1 LNTDSPRSLVFRSSD
16 SLVLSFPLELTNHV
30 PQRVVVQALIY
41 AAHEQK
47 KRFQVYV
54 TESRPFG
61 LGIKTQAILAKAGI
75 PTQVILDSAV
85 AYIMPKVD
93 LAMVGA
99 EAVCESGGLINFVSI
114 YLSCLS

>member
-1 LNTDSPRSLVFRSSD
+1 LRTTAKLTRSIL
-16 SLVLSFPLELTNHV
+16 
-30 PQRVVVQALIY
+30 QRVVVQALLY
-41 AAHEQK
+41 AAQEQK

-61 LGIKTQAILAKAGI
+61 LGIKTQAILSKAGI

-93 LAMVGA
+93 AAVVGA
-99 EAVCESGGLINFVSI
+99 EAVCESGGLINFVSLYDATPSFRTLTI
-114 YLSCLS
+114 SHATRLVVTD